1 MSISVLS
8 VDDLSRDLK
17 IHRETVLN
25 LLERGVLPG
34 VRVGR
39 QWRILESEL
48 VRFLR
53 GGGKEGLGNGD
64 RLRHTVPDVH
74 GLP

>member
-48 VRFLR
+48 VSFLR
-53 GGGKEGLGNGD
+53 GGGKGLGNGD
-64 RLRHTVPDVH
+64 RLRHTVLDVH